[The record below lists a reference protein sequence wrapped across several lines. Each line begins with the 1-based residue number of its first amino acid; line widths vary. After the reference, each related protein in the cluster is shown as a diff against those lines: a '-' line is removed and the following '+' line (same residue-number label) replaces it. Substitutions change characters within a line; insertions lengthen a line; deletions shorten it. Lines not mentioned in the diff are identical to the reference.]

1 MEHKVGELAACRD
14 RLAIRRRLAGL
25 DPTNAQWR
33 HDEACI
39 LDHIG
44 NVYRKAGKAQ
54 HAIAAYEES
63 VAIWR
68 RLANLARRDRQR
80 QLNVTMSLRKLGDVK
95 LEAADH
101 KGAIAAYEECVV
113 FWRRVLKTDPDNT
126 RWLSSFAETLERI
139 GDLELE
145 AGENNGA
152 LAAHEEMLSVDRR
165 LVGIDANNAE
175 WQWNLSLSLDRI
187 GEANLILGNLNA
199 AGAAYDESLIIR
211 RRLVDLDLLNALWQD
226 GIALVQKKIVELRRA
241 AEAQALAEDRVSRP
255 ELLLRPDKTSLE
267 PKEQL
272 LLTVGNIRNVGEV
285 IIRKVLAAYEE
296 SFAVVRNSIPQSA
309 MLRVRE
315 VYRKLSLRFPELN
328 TRVRTPLRR
337 YWREGVA
344 FMESFPPKVRV
355 GVQGFEHATETVRL
369 ALIRLLSW
377 SALNGIHVRTS
388 SQRLSFQFGRSTEE
402 PGAGLDDKKAAA
414 SADAAASS
422 SLNTSLALL
431 NHQACYAHPKS

>member
-1 MEHKVGELAACRD
+1 MLSARSSKSRPAIEQGSAKPLRLDSVDDQDRPFGSALKGFWANNKTKAQEGSMEHKVGELAACRD

-39 LDHIG
+39 LDHIA

-187 GEANLILGNLNA
+187 AEANLILGNLNA

-241 AEAQALAEDRVSRP
+241 AEAQALAERVSRP
-255 ELLLRPDKTSLE
+255 ELLLRSDKTSLE
-267 PKEQL
+267 PKEQV

-315 VYRKLSLRFPELN
+315 VYRKRSPTE
-328 TRVRTPLRR
+328 
-337 YWREGVA
+337 Y
-344 FMESFPPKVRV
+344 ES
-355 GVQGFEHATETVRL
+355 
-369 ALIRLLSW
+369 
-377 SALNGIHVRTS
+377 
-388 SQRLSFQFGRSTEE
+388 
-402 PGAGLDDKKAAA
+402 
-414 SADAAASS
+414 
-422 SLNTSLALL
+422 
-431 NHQACYAHPKS
+431 

>member
-1 MEHKVGELAACRD
+1 MEHKVAELAACRD
-14 RLAIRRRLAGL
+14 SLAIRRRLAGL

-54 HAIAAYEES
+54 DAIAVYEES

-80 QLNVTMSLRKLGDVK
+80 QLNVAMSLRKLGDVK

-126 RWLSSFAETLERI
+126 RWLSSFAETLERLATSNSRLAKTM
-139 GDLELE
+139 GRLRPTKKCFPLTASWLESMPTTP
-145 AGENNGA
+145 NGN
-152 LAAHEEMLSVDRR
+152 
-165 LVGIDANNAE
+165 GI
-175 WQWNLSLSLDRI
+175 LSLSLDRI

-241 AEAQALAEDRVSRP
+241 VEAQALAEARVSRP
-255 ELLLRPDKTSLE
+255 ELSLGPDKTSLE

-272 LLTVGNIRNVGEV
+272 LLTVGNIRNVRSHRQKGASRLQREFRSRPQFNSTKCNAEGRRGLSQAV
-285 IIRKVLAAYEE
+285 PVSRTEYE
-296 SFAVVRNSIPQSA
+296 SQNPFATI
-309 MLRVRE
+309 LE
-315 VYRKLSLRFPELN
+315 E
-328 TRVRTPLRR
+328 RR
-337 YWREGVA
+337 
-344 FMESFPPKVRV
+344 
-355 GVQGFEHATETVRL
+355 GFHGK
-369 ALIRLLSW
+369 LLSK
-377 SALNGIHVRTS
+377 SKGRCARLRTHNRDCKARADQIAVLVR
-388 SQRLSFQFGRSTEE
+388 R
-402 PGAGLDDKKAAA
+402 
-414 SADAAASS
+414 
-422 SLNTSLALL
+422 
-431 NHQACYAHPKS
+431 

>member
-1 MEHKVGELAACRD
+1 MEHKVGELAAWRD
-14 RLAIRRRLAGL
+14 SLDIRRRLAGL

-54 HAIAAYEES
+54 DAIAAYEES

-95 LEAADH
+95 FEAADH

-113 FWRRVLKTDPDNT
+113 FWRRVLKTEPDNT
-126 RWLSSFAETLERI
+126 RWLSSFAESLERI

-152 LAAHEEMLSVDRR
+152 LAAYEEMLSVDRQ

-175 WQWNLSLSLDRI
+175 WQWNLSLSLDRT

-241 AEAQALAEDRVSRP
+241 AEAKALAEDRVS
-255 ELLLRPDKTSLE
+255 LGPDKTSLE

-285 IIRKVLAAYEE
+285 IVRKLLAAYEE

-309 MLRVRE
+309 MLRVGE
-315 VYRKLSLRFPELN
+315 VYRKLSFRFPELN

-337 YWREGVA
+337 HWREGEA
-344 FMESFPPKVRV
+344 FMESFSPKVRV

-369 ALIRLLSW
+369 AVIRLLSW
-377 SALNGIHVRTS
+377 SALRA
-388 SQRLSFQFGRSTEE
+388 RLKRVSI
-402 PGAGLDDKKAAA
+402 
-414 SADAAASS
+414 
-422 SLNTSLALL
+422 
-431 NHQACYAHPKS
+431 

>member
-14 RLAIRRRLAGL
+14 SLAIRRRLAGL

-54 HAIAAYEES
+54 DAIAAYEES

-80 QLNVTMSLRKLGDVK
+80 QLNVAMSLRKLGDVK

-152 LAAHEEMLSVDRR
+152 LAAHEEMLSIDRQ
-165 LVGIDANNAE
+165 LVGIEATNAE

-226 GIALVQKKIVELRRA
+226 GIALVQKKIVELGRA

-255 ELLLRPDKTSLE
+255 ELLLGSDKTSLE

-272 LLTVGNIRNVGEV
+272 LLTIGNIRNVDEV
-285 IIRKVLAAYEE
+285 IVRKVLAAYEE
-296 SFAVVRNSIPQSA
+296 SFAVFRNAIPQSA
-309 MLRVRE
+309 MLRVGE

-337 YWREGVA
+337 YWREGDA
-344 FMESFPPKVRV
+344 FMESLSPKVRV
-355 GVQGFEHATETVRL
+355 GVQGLEHATETVRL

-377 SALNGIHVRTS
+377 SALRA
-388 SQRLSFQFGRSTEE
+388 RLKRVSI
-402 PGAGLDDKKAAA
+402 
-414 SADAAASS
+414 
-422 SLNTSLALL
+422 
-431 NHQACYAHPKS
+431 

>member
-1 MEHKVGELAACRD
+1 MTRVVLRIDPQGGFGCNNKTKAQEGSMEHKVGELAACRD
-14 RLAIRRRLAGL
+14 SLAFRRRLAGL

-44 NVYRKAGKAQ
+44 NVYRKAGEAQ
-54 HAIAAYEES
+54 DAIAAYEES

-113 FWRRVLKTDPDNT
+113 FWRRILKTDPDNT
-126 RWLSSFAETLERI
+126 RWLSSFAESLERI

-145 AGENNGA
+145 AGENNRA
-152 LAAHEEMLSVDRR
+152 LAAYEEMLSVDRQ

-199 AGAAYDESLIIR
+199 AGAAYDESLVIR

-226 GIALVQKKIVELRRA
+226 GIALVQKRIVELRRA
-241 AEAQALAEDRVSRP
+241 AEAQALAEDGVVSRP
-255 ELLLRPDKTSLE
+255 ELLLGPDKTSLE

-272 LLTVGNIRNVGEV
+272 LLTVGNIRNVGE
-285 IIRKVLAAYEE
+285 IIVRKVLAAYEE
-296 SFAVVRNSIPQSA
+296 SFAVVRNSIPQGA
-309 MLRVRE
+309 MLRVGE
-315 VYRKLSLRFPELN
+315 IYRKLSLRFPELN

-337 YWREGVA
+337 YWREGEA
-344 FMESFPPKVRV
+344 FMESFSLKVRV
-355 GVQGFEHATETVRL
+355 GVRGFEHETDTVRL

-377 SALNGIHVRTS
+377 FALRA
-388 SQRLSFQFGRSTEE
+388 RLKRVSI
-402 PGAGLDDKKAAA
+402 
-414 SADAAASS
+414 
-422 SLNTSLALL
+422 
-431 NHQACYAHPKS
+431 